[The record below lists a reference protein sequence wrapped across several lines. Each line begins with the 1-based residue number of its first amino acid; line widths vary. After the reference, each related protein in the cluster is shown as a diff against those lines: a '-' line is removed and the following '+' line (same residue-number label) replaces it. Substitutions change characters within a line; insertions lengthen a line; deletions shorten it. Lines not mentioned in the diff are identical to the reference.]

1 MIRSET
7 EYQEAVKRLTDE
19 ETRLKAQRGELKKL
33 DLSQAE
39 IKRAM
44 DPLQS
49 FHEQLK
55 EEVESYER
63 LRRGEFEEVT
73 NFEGMGRLLI
83 ALRISQGLSQRELAE
98 RLGVHESTVS
108 RDERNEY
115 HGITLERARHDDTGH
130 RGCKQGRNRQREGMC
145 RNIVDR
151 RKATVVDLL
160 ATAGMIEP
168 DDLDFDR
175 IKKICDWRIIECKV
189 PVFADTGAE
198 DVDWVSA

>member
-1 MIRSET
+1 MIRSEN

-19 ETRLKAQRGELKKL
+19 ESRLKTQRGELKKL

-44 DPLQS
+44 DPLLS
-49 FHEQLK
+49 FREQLK

-115 HGITLERARHDDTGH
+115 HGITIERTAKVLAALG
-130 RGCKQGRNRQREGMC
+130 
-145 RNIVDR
+145 V
-151 RKATVVDLL
+151 TVSTSVQSAAVLK
-160 ATAGMIEP
+160 TA
-168 DDLDFDR
+168 
-175 IKKICDWRIIECKV
+175 
-189 PVFADTGAE
+189 
-198 DVDWVSA
+198 

>member
-1 MIRSET
+1 MISSET
-7 EYQEAVKRLTDE
+7 EYQEAVKRLIDE
-19 ETRLKAQRGELKKL
+19 ETRLKASGASLRSSI
-33 DLSQAE
+33 SQAE

-49 FHEQLK
+49 FHKQLK

-73 NFEGMGRLLI
+73 KFAGMGRLLI

-115 HGITLERARHDDTGH
+115 HGFTLER
-130 RGCKQGRNRQREGMC
+130 
-145 RNIVDR
+145 
-151 RKATVVDLL
+151 
-160 ATAGMIEP
+160 TA
-168 DDLDFDR
+168 
-175 IKKICDWRIIECKV
+175 KV
-189 PVFADTGAE
+189 QAALGVTLSTS
-198 DVDWVSA
+198 VQSAAILKTA

>member
-1 MIRSET
+1 MIRSEN

-19 ETRLKAQRGELKKL
+19 EARLKAQRGELKKL

-98 RLGVHESTVS
+98 RVGVHESTVS

-115 HGITLERARHDDTGH
+115 HGITLERTA
-130 RGCKQGRNRQREGMC
+130 K
-145 RNIVDR
+145 V
-151 RKATVVDLL
+151 L
-160 ATAGMIEP
+160 AALGVTLSTSVRSAVALKTA
-168 DDLDFDR
+168 
-175 IKKICDWRIIECKV
+175 
-189 PVFADTGAE
+189 
-198 DVDWVSA
+198 

>member
-7 EYQEAVKRLTDE
+7 EYQEAVKRLADE
-19 ETRLKAQRGELKKL
+19 QSRLKAQRGELKKL

-55 EEVESYER
+55 EEVQSYER
-63 LRRGEFEEVT
+63 LKQGQFDEVT
-73 NFEGMGRLLI
+73 NFEGLGRLLI

-98 RLGVHESTVS
+98 RLEVHESTVS

-115 HGITLERARHDDTGH
+115 HGITIERTAKVLAALGVTIRTHV
-130 RGCKQGRNRQREGMC
+130 QSA
-145 RNIVDR
+145 
-151 RKATVVDLL
+151 ATLK
-160 ATAGMIEP
+160 TA
-168 DDLDFDR
+168 
-175 IKKICDWRIIECKV
+175 
-189 PVFADTGAE
+189 
-198 DVDWVSA
+198 

>member
-1 MIRSET
+1 MIRSES

-19 ETRLKAQRGELKKL
+19 DTRLKAQRSELKKL

-73 NFEGMGRLLI
+73 NFDGMGRLLI

-115 HGITLERARHDDTGH
+115 HGITLERTA
-130 RGCKQGRNRQREGMC
+130 K
-145 RNIVDR
+145 V
-151 RKATVVDLL
+151 L
-160 ATAGMIEP
+160 AALGVTLSTSVQSAGALKTA
-168 DDLDFDR
+168 
-175 IKKICDWRIIECKV
+175 
-189 PVFADTGAE
+189 
-198 DVDWVSA
+198 

>member
-19 ETRLKAQRGELKKL
+19 DARLKAQRGELKKL
-33 DLSQAE
+33 NLSRAE

-44 DPLQS
+44 DPLES

-63 LRRGEFEEVT
+63 LLRGEFDEVT

-98 RLGVHESTVS
+98 RLGVHESAVS
-108 RDERNEY
+108 RDERHEY
-115 HGITLERARHDDTGH
+115 HGITLERTAKVLAALG
-130 RGCKQGRNRQREGMC
+130 
-145 RNIVDR
+145 V
-151 RKATVVDLL
+151 TVSTSVQSAAELK
-160 ATAGMIEP
+160 TA
-168 DDLDFDR
+168 
-175 IKKICDWRIIECKV
+175 
-189 PVFADTGAE
+189 
-198 DVDWVSA
+198 

>member
-19 ETRLKAQRGELKKL
+19 EGRLKVQRSELKKL

-55 EEVESYER
+55 EEVESYDR
-63 LRRGEFEEVT
+63 LRRGEFDEIT

-83 ALRISQGLSQRELAE
+83 ALRISQGLSQRELSE

-115 HGITLERARHDDTGH
+115 HGITLERTAKVLAALG
-130 RGCKQGRNRQREGMC
+130 
-145 RNIVDR
+145 V
-151 RKATVVDLL
+151 TVSTSVQ
-160 ATAGMIEP
+160 
-168 DDLDFDR
+168 
-175 IKKICDWRIIECKV
+175 
-189 PVFADTGAE
+189 
-198 DVDWVSA
+198 SAVAQKMA

>member
-1 MIRSET
+1 MIRSES
-7 EYQEAVKRLTDE
+7 EYQEAVIRLTDE
-19 ETRLKAQRGELKKL
+19 DARLKAQRSELKKL

-98 RLGVHESTVS
+98 RIGVHESTVS

-115 HGITLERARHDDTGH
+115 HGITLERTA
-130 RGCKQGRNRQREGMC
+130 K
-145 RNIVDR
+145 V
-151 RKATVVDLL
+151 L
-160 ATAGMIEP
+160 AALGVTLSTSVRSSVALKTA
-168 DDLDFDR
+168 
-175 IKKICDWRIIECKV
+175 
-189 PVFADTGAE
+189 
-198 DVDWVSA
+198 

>member
-19 ETRLKAQRGELKKL
+19 EDRLKAQRGELKKL

-115 HGITLERARHDDTGH
+115 HGITLERTA
-130 RGCKQGRNRQREGMC
+130 K
-145 RNIVDR
+145 V
-151 RKATVVDLL
+151 L
-160 ATAGMIEP
+160 AALGVTLSTSVQSAVALKTA
-168 DDLDFDR
+168 
-175 IKKICDWRIIECKV
+175 
-189 PVFADTGAE
+189 
-198 DVDWVSA
+198 

>member
-7 EYQEAVKRLTDE
+7 EYQEAVKRLADE
-19 ETRLKAQRGELKKL
+19 ETRLQAQRDELKKL

-83 ALRISQGLSQRELAE
+83 ALRISQGLSQRKLAE

-115 HGITLERARHDDTGH
+115 HGITLERTAKVLTALG
-130 RGCKQGRNRQREGMC
+130 
-145 RNIVDR
+145 V
-151 RKATVVDLL
+151 TVSTSVQSAAVLK
-160 ATAGMIEP
+160 TA
-168 DDLDFDR
+168 
-175 IKKICDWRIIECKV
+175 
-189 PVFADTGAE
+189 
-198 DVDWVSA
+198 

>member
-7 EYQEAVKRLTDE
+7 EYQEAVKRLADDE
-19 ETRLKAQRGELKKL
+19 ARLKAQRSELKKL

-98 RLGVHESTVS
+98 RLGVHESSVS

-115 HGITLERARHDDTGH
+115 HGITLERTAR
-130 RGCKQGRNRQREGMC
+130 
-145 RNIVDR
+145 I
-151 RKATVVDLL
+151 L
-160 ATAGMIEP
+160 TALGVT
-168 DDLDFDR
+168 LSTS
-175 IKKICDWRIIECKV
+175 V
-189 PVFADTGAE
+189 QS
-198 DVDWVSA
+198 VSALKTA

>member
-63 LRRGEFEEVT
+63 LRRGEFDEVT

-83 ALRISQGLSQRELAE
+83 ALRIWQGLSQRELAE

-115 HGITLERARHDDTGH
+115 HGITLERTAKVLSALG
-130 RGCKQGRNRQREGMC
+130 
-145 RNIVDR
+145 V
-151 RKATVVDLL
+151 TVSTSVQSAVVLK
-160 ATAGMIEP
+160 TA
-168 DDLDFDR
+168 
-175 IKKICDWRIIECKV
+175 
-189 PVFADTGAE
+189 
-198 DVDWVSA
+198 

>member
-115 HGITLERARHDDTGH
+115 HGITLERTTKVLAALG
-130 RGCKQGRNRQREGMC
+130 
-145 RNIVDR
+145 V
-151 RKATVVDLL
+151 TVSTSVQSAVVLK
-160 ATAGMIEP
+160 TA
-168 DDLDFDR
+168 
-175 IKKICDWRIIECKV
+175 
-189 PVFADTGAE
+189 
-198 DVDWVSA
+198 

>member
-19 ETRLKAQRGELKKL
+19 EARLKAQRGELKKL

-115 HGITLERARHDDTGH
+115 HGITLERTAKVLAALG
-130 RGCKQGRNRQREGMC
+130 
-145 RNIVDR
+145 V
-151 RKATVVDLL
+151 TVSTSVQSAAVLK
-160 ATAGMIEP
+160 TA
-168 DDLDFDR
+168 
-175 IKKICDWRIIECKV
+175 
-189 PVFADTGAE
+189 
-198 DVDWVSA
+198 

>member
-19 ETRLKAQRGELKKL
+19 EARLKAQRGELKKL

-63 LRRGEFEEVT
+63 LRRGEFDEVT

-115 HGITLERARHDDTGH
+115 HGITLERTA
-130 RGCKQGRNRQREGMC
+130 K
-145 RNIVDR
+145 V
-151 RKATVVDLL
+151 L
-160 ATAGMIEP
+160 AALGVTLSTSVQSAVALKTA
-168 DDLDFDR
+168 
-175 IKKICDWRIIECKV
+175 
-189 PVFADTGAE
+189 
-198 DVDWVSA
+198 

>member
-33 DLSQAE
+33 DLSQVE

-63 LRRGEFEEVT
+63 LRRGEFDEVT

-115 HGITLERARHDDTGH
+115 HGITLERTAKVLTALGVTLSTSVHS
-130 RGCKQGRNRQREGMC
+130 
-145 RNIVDR
+145 
-151 RKATVVDLL
+151 ATTLK
-160 ATAGMIEP
+160 TA
-168 DDLDFDR
+168 
-175 IKKICDWRIIECKV
+175 
-189 PVFADTGAE
+189 
-198 DVDWVSA
+198 

>member
-19 ETRLKAQRGELKKL
+19 EGRLKAQRSELKKL

-98 RLGVHESTVS
+98 RVGVHESTVS

-115 HGITLERARHDDTGH
+115 HGITLERTA
-130 RGCKQGRNRQREGMC
+130 K
-145 RNIVDR
+145 V
-151 RKATVVDLL
+151 L
-160 ATAGMIEP
+160 AALGVTLSTSVQSAVALKTA
-168 DDLDFDR
+168 
-175 IKKICDWRIIECKV
+175 
-189 PVFADTGAE
+189 
-198 DVDWVSA
+198 

>member
-19 ETRLKAQRGELKKL
+19 EARLKAQRGELKKL

-55 EEVESYER
+55 EEVGSYER

-115 HGITLERARHDDTGH
+115 HGITLERTA
-130 RGCKQGRNRQREGMC
+130 K
-145 RNIVDR
+145 V
-151 RKATVVDLL
+151 L
-160 ATAGMIEP
+160 AALGVTLSTSVLSAVALKTA
-168 DDLDFDR
+168 
-175 IKKICDWRIIECKV
+175 
-189 PVFADTGAE
+189 
-198 DVDWVSA
+198 

>member
-19 ETRLKAQRGELKKL
+19 EARLKAQRGELKKL
-33 DLSQAE
+33 DLSQTE

-55 EEVESYER
+55 EEVESYDR
-63 LRRGEFEEVT
+63 LRRGEFDEVT

-83 ALRISQGLSQRELAE
+83 ALRISQDLTQRELAE

-115 HGITLERARHDDTGH
+115 HGITIERTAKVLAALG
-130 RGCKQGRNRQREGMC
+130 
-145 RNIVDR
+145 V
-151 RKATVVDLL
+151 TVSTSVQS
-160 ATAGMIEP
+160 TAV
-168 DDLDFDR
+168 L
-175 IKKICDWRIIECKV
+175 KT
-189 PVFADTGAE
+189 A
-198 DVDWVSA
+198 

>member
-19 ETRLKAQRGELKKL
+19 EARLKAQRGELKKL

-55 EEVESYER
+55 EEVGSYER

-115 HGITLERARHDDTGH
+115 HGITLERTA
-130 RGCKQGRNRQREGMC
+130 K
-145 RNIVDR
+145 V
-151 RKATVVDLL
+151 L
-160 ATAGMIEP
+160 AALGVTLSTSVQSAVALKTA
-168 DDLDFDR
+168 
-175 IKKICDWRIIECKV
+175 
-189 PVFADTGAE
+189 
-198 DVDWVSA
+198 

>member
-1 MIRSET
+1 MIRSEN

-19 ETRLKAQRGELKKL
+19 EARLKAQRGELKKL

-55 EEVESYER
+55 EEVGSYER

-115 HGITLERARHDDTGH
+115 HGITLERTA
-130 RGCKQGRNRQREGMC
+130 K
-145 RNIVDR
+145 V
-151 RKATVVDLL
+151 L
-160 ATAGMIEP
+160 AALGVTLSTSVQSAVALKTA
-168 DDLDFDR
+168 
-175 IKKICDWRIIECKV
+175 
-189 PVFADTGAE
+189 
-198 DVDWVSA
+198 

>member
-7 EYQEAVKRLTDE
+7 EYQEALRRLTDE
-19 ETRLKAQRGELKKL
+19 EARLKAQRSELRKL

-49 FHEQLK
+49 FREQLK

-115 HGITLERARHDDTGH
+115 HGITLERTTKVLTALG
-130 RGCKQGRNRQREGMC
+130 
-145 RNIVDR
+145 V
-151 RKATVVDLL
+151 TVSTLVQSAVALK
-160 ATAGMIEP
+160 TA
-168 DDLDFDR
+168 
-175 IKKICDWRIIECKV
+175 
-189 PVFADTGAE
+189 
-198 DVDWVSA
+198 

>member
-7 EYQEAVKRLTDE
+7 EYQEAMKRLTDE
-19 ETRLKAQRGELKKL
+19 DARLKAQRSELKKL

-98 RLGVHESTVS
+98 RIGVHESTVS

-115 HGITLERARHDDTGH
+115 HGITLERTAKVLAALG
-130 RGCKQGRNRQREGMC
+130 
-145 RNIVDR
+145 V
-151 RKATVVDLL
+151 TVSTSVQSAVALK
-160 ATAGMIEP
+160 TA
-168 DDLDFDR
+168 
-175 IKKICDWRIIECKV
+175 
-189 PVFADTGAE
+189 
-198 DVDWVSA
+198 